1 MSHAEGIEE
10 RLQTFSQLARLSARQ
25 SMQSNLFAVL
35 GKGRAATD
43 HNITLRAQPYF
54 HRALDARVR
63 LGLLKMGTANKNS
76 RETLTRRFYEIFFSV
91 CV

>member
-10 RLQTFSQLARLSARQ
+10 RLQTFNQLARLSAR
-25 SMQSNLFAVL
+25 QSNLFAVL
-35 GKGRAATD
+35 GKGRARLGSSFD

-63 LGLLKMGTANKNS
+63 LSLLKMGTANKNS
-76 RETLTRRFYEIFFSV
+76 RETDETFL
-91 CV
+91 